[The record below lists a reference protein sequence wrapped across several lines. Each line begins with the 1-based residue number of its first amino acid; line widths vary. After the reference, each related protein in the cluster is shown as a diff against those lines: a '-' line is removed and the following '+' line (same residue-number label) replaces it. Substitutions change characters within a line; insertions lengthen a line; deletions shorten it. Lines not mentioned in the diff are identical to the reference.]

1 MQHQEKDGFM
11 KKGNKQD
18 MPAEYDPKK
27 LGKPVRGKHY
37 EKYRKQ
43 SHLVLLSPDVAAEFP
58 TDLSVNQALRAIL
71 RQREK
76 TKSGR

>member
-1 MQHQEKDGFM
+1 
-11 KKGNKQD
+11 
-18 MPAEYDPKK
+18 MPAEYDLKN
-27 LGKPVRGKHY
+27 LGTPVRGKHY

-76 TKSGR
+76 SRQSR